1 MNQVRRGT
9 GRDTTR
15 PCNTTPH
22 TQTHNTNIQTH
33 TQTDQIRCTQQICRY
48 CRLGRGGVN
57 SDGNYAHARTLFTY
71 LHLLLLCICTVGS
84 RIPTSASKWPRI
96 AIYGLFLTTVNIHL
110 PTTQNQ
116 LGPLCYKGRQSA
128 SLIRY

>member
-71 LHLLLLCICTVGS
+71 LHLLYYYFVYAQWDLEFQQV
-84 RIPTSASKWPRI
+84 PA
-96 AIYGLFLTTVNIHL
+96 N
-110 PTTQNQ
+110 
-116 LGPLCYKGRQSA
+116 GRG
-128 SLIRY
+128 